1 MRSMD
6 SLDTIEKISPTPNDD
21 DQLREMVDDCNSLID
36 RYNST
41 IQSAAENNSGSITDQ
56 EPDVQALYLQIVNY
70 KKKIEKIRMG
80 Y

>member
-6 SLDTIEKISPTPNDD
+6 ALDTIEKLTGKPEDD
-21 DQLREMVDDCNSLID
+21 DQLRGMVADCNALID
-36 RYNST
+36 RYNGNLRAAAAAPAGGG
-41 IQSAAENNSGSITDQ
+41 QSADL
-56 EPDVQALYLQIVNY
+56 QALYLQIVNY

>member
-6 SLDTIEKISPTPNDD
+6 ALDTIEKLTGKPEDD
-21 DQLREMVDDCNSLID
+21 DQLRGMVADCNALID
-36 RYNST
+36 RYNGSLRSAT
-41 IQSAAENNSGSITDQ
+41 TAPSGGAQS
-56 EPDVQALYLQIVNY
+56 PDLQALYLQIVNY